1 MEKNIKKLINLY
13 LFIININRKMEEWS
27 FNKNRML
34 SVIERNE
41 NPKVTY
47 YICFCFKRNKY
58 KIEVLDPDN
67 TLTDDLMY
75 VNNPLN
81 NNADR
86 GSSQDTTITS

>member
-1 MEKNIKKLINLY
+1 
-13 LFIININRKMEEWS
+13 MEEWS

-47 YICFCFKRNKY
+47 YICCCFKRRKY
-58 KIEVLDPDN
+58 KNDALNQEN
-67 TLTDDLMY
+67 TLIDDLMY

-86 GSSQDTTITS
+86 DSSQASTITS